1 MLKDYAFVKTS
12 IHTVGMTLKSPPLA
26 SIPGISDASQACDKI
41 SARLRYGI
49 IPRPGG
55 INRLNA
61 ILWLARMRE
70 VEIHGQSSATAHE
83 LRRLNAL
90 LGQVS
95 GVLKA
100 CWIYRGWEASRA
112 SIIVSI
118 LLIIP
123 AFLVFWLAL
132 YVGGAILFCSVSMA
146 LFLGVGVVVNVWI
159 KDPVGLFW
167 SLYSYIPLY
176 AIIYM

>member
-1 MLKDYAFVKTS
+1 
-12 IHTVGMTLKSPPLA
+12 
-26 SIPGISDASQACDKI
+26 
-41 SARLRYGI
+41 
-49 IPRPGG
+49 
-55 INRLNA
+55 
-61 ILWLARMRE
+61 MRE

-112 SIIVSI
+112 STIVSI

-132 YVGGAILFCSVSMA
+132 YVGGPILVCSVSMA

-176 AIIYM
+176 TIIYM

>member
-1 MLKDYAFVKTS
+1 
-12 IHTVGMTLKSPPLA
+12 
-26 SIPGISDASQACDKI
+26 
-41 SARLRYGI
+41 
-49 IPRPGG
+49 
-55 INRLNA
+55 
-61 ILWLARMRE
+61 MRE
-70 VEIHGQSSATAHE
+70 IEIQGQSSATVYE
-83 LRRLNAL
+83 LGRLNAL

-112 SIIVSI
+112 STIVSI

-132 YVGGAILFCSVSMA
+132 YVGGTILVCSVSMA
-146 LFLGVGVVVNVWI
+146 LFLGVGAVVNLWI

-176 AIIYM
+176 TIIYM